1 VLKGD
6 ESTFQQQKHNPNKIT
21 KPTEEEWDQLD
32 LWLASYDQNN
42 YQTLPLK
49 LSGLGP
55 DMSDLGWIY
64 AEKGDICPVHLKI
77 FFSTLILE
85 LGGTK
90 LDET

>member
-1 VLKGD
+1 
-6 ESTFQQQKHNPNKIT
+6 
-21 KPTEEEWDQLD
+21 
-32 LWLASYDQNN
+32 
-42 YQTLPLK
+42 
-49 LSGLGP
+49 
-55 DMSDLGWIY
+55 MSDLGWIY